1 MSVSVHV
8 IDGVYGRPVIG
19 MSVRLDRHIDGS
31 WIEQL
36 RDKTDDDGVS
46 GGPSA
51 PVERGVYRLELDLD
65 GYFSSLGITPFYPAI
80 NIVFRIGDPN
90 YSYRISLL
98 ITPSAF
104 TTYQQN

>member
-8 IDGVYGRPVIG
+8 IDGVYGRAVIG
-19 MSVRLDRHIDGS
+19 MSVRLDRYIDGS

-36 RDKTDDDGVS
+36 RDKTDDDGLS

-51 PVERGVYRLELDLD
+51 SLERGVYRLELDLD

-80 NIVFRIGDPN
+80 NIVFRIGDQN
-90 YSYRISLL
+90 YSHRISLL
-98 ITPSAF
+98 ITPSAY